1 MTGWAKK
8 PTISTYPCITILL
21 LCLIFFHSSEIFA
34 QGTDT
39 SQISIRKTDVPN
51 KTIPSAEEKHADN
64 MKAALAEEISTEAIW
79 FGYRG
84 EVTIATRLETPVN
97 KAPSIVTVI
106 TDEEI
111 KSLGYRTFVEI
122 LRTVPGFEIL
132 KEAGT
137 GVVEPAV
144 RGIASASKVKVMLNG
159 HTVNTTA
166 TGSAFG
172 RFDDFPVENI
182 KKLEIIRGP
191 GSAMYGENA
200 FSAVINIITKDAA
213 DIDGVR
219 ISSGYGSFD
228 TYEENV
234 VFGERVGKVE
244 VSGMAHYRQTTGFD
258 GEVESD
264 FQTIF
269 DSYFGSNASL
279 APGRVHDGRQE
290 YDLNLKIAYEGL
302 WLQGWYSNKN
312 RDPFIGGN
320 LALNNESNIENN
332 YVFGEI
338 GYKKTFEERF
348 TLRPR
353 IYYDQFDS
361 NSYFEALPE
370 GTVLPADTDGNGVPE
385 FAVFPDGVIN
395 VVKGIERVAGTEI
408 PFDYQVF
415 DGNTLTL
422 GFEYRLINQSNNYFL
437 SNMDPVTGA
446 PLPSVQDFS
455 DSAPFLEDATR
466 RIMSVYFQNVW
477 DITDTLNLTVGVRYD
492 QYSDFGDATSPRAG
506 LTWIF
511 MKDASVKFLYGKAF
525 RAPSFYE
532 MFRGGS
538 GNKDLDPETIMT
550 YEVEL
555 SYKFNKHVTSRVSY
569 FYNNI
574 DDLIFLK
581 RGQDTPVYENLTD
594 AHVQGVEMETRV
606 DIIKDNYVF
615 MNYTFQNPEDNH
627 GNDMPFVAQ
636 HHGNFGVN
644 VHYPKYINTNLSA
657 FVSGTRSRVD
667 DDTRD
672 NLPAYALLNLSVI
685 GKEFFKTLEIQG
697 TVFNMLD
704 KDYSDPGA
712 IFIPKDL
719 PRPGRTYFV
728 GLSYQF

>member
-1 MTGWAKK
+1 
-8 PTISTYPCITILL
+8 
-21 LCLIFFHSSEIFA
+21 
-34 QGTDT
+34 
-39 SQISIRKTDVPN
+39 
-51 KTIPSAEEKHADN
+51 

-79 FGYRG
+79 FGYGG

-97 KAPSIVTVI
+97 KAPSVVTVI

-111 KSLGYRTFVEI
+111 KNLGYRTFVEI

-159 HTVNTTA
+159 HTVNTTL

-200 FSAVINIITKDAA
+200 FTAVINIITKDAA

-244 VSGMAHYRQTTGFD
+244 VSGMVHYRQTTVFD

-269 DSYFGSNASL
+269 DSLFGSNASL

-320 LALNNESNIENN
+320 LAL
-332 YVFGEI
+332 
-338 GYKKTFEERF
+338 
-348 TLRPR
+348 
-353 IYYDQFDS
+353 
-361 NSYFEALPE
+361 
-370 GTVLPADTDGNGVPE
+370 
-385 FAVFPDGVIN
+385 
-395 VVKGIERVAGTEI
+395 
-408 PFDYQVF
+408 
-415 DGNTLTL
+415 
-422 GFEYRLINQSNNYFL
+422 
-437 SNMDPVTGA
+437 
-446 PLPSVQDFS
+446 
-455 DSAPFLEDATR
+455 
-466 RIMSVYFQNVW
+466 
-477 DITDTLNLTVGVRYD
+477 
-492 QYSDFGDATSPRAG
+492 
-506 LTWIF
+506 
-511 MKDASVKFLYGKAF
+511 KAF

-532 MFRGGS
+532 MFRTGS

-555 SYKFNKHVTSRVSY
+555 SYKFNKHVTSSVSY

-606 DIIKDNYVF
+606 DIIRDNYIF
-615 MNYTFQNPEDNH
+615 MNYTFQSPEDNH